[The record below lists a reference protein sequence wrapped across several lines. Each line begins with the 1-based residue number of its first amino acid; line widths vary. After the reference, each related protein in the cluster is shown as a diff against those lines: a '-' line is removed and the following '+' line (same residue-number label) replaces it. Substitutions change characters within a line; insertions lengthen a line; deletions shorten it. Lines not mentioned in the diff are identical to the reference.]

1 MYTFEVFFYTI
12 SSVIQ
17 SNGSIDLR
25 LFSVFRGFNV
35 WAVLLILLQ
44 SFLGFGIGFVL
55 KFFDVILGLQGI
67 NNVEKFFFFNVCFFF
82 LLSLDQILPYMN
94 LVAWYSF
101 SFFFLS
107 LFFSCFSPLK
117 ASSIATALN
126 ICISIKFFQL
136 HASPLFFFG
145 SLLVV
150 AVSEKANTFYYK
162 SFLP

>member
-44 SFLGFGIGFVL
+44 SFLGFGIGFIL
-55 KFFDVILGLQGI
+55 KFFDVILGLQ
-67 NNVEKFFFFNVCFFF
+67 
-82 LLSLDQILPYMN
+82 
-94 LVAWYSF
+94 
-101 SFFFLS
+101 
-107 LFFSCFSPLK
+107 

-126 ICISIKFFQL
+126 IFISIKFFHL

-145 SLLVV
+145 SLIVV
-150 AVSEKANTFYYK
+150 AVSSET
-162 SFLP
+162 S

>member
-1 MYTFEVFFYTI
+1 MLKSFFSSMFVFFFVVSRPNLTLYELGRM
-12 SSVIQ
+12 V
-17 SNGSIDLR
+17 
-25 LFSVFRGFNV
+25 LF
-35 WAVLLILLQ
+35 L
-44 SFLGFGIGFVL
+44 
-55 KFFDVILGLQGI
+55 
-67 NNVEKFFFFNVCFFF
+67 
-82 LLSLDQILPYMN
+82 
-94 LVAWYSF
+94 
-101 SFFFLS
+101 FFFLS